1 MPELA
6 ETKRGRP
13 RQYRLQALPHFA
25 SPEVGFAA
33 AALDELRERV
43 VDQIAD
49 LSTETLAYVPE
60 GTTLSIAALV
70 VHLVWAEA
78 GWIERVTGVSA
89 PADLRAQIDGVG
101 RAVPAGRRASLS
113 MAAPELVALCRRVR
127 DALTAPALAQLRD
140 PRRAH
145 APHLALDLSL
155 RPHRPARR
163 AGGAGICVDI
173 WRTLG
178 AWMLLGSGCRFSV
191 AERTGRTTRN
201 GVAAGGTDH

>member
-127 DALTAPALAQLRD
+127 DALTVPALAQLRD
-140 PRRAH
+140 PTVVIPDGNETLTARGVLM
-145 APHLALDLSL
+145 HLIWHWTYHSGHIGLLAEL
-155 RPHRPARR
+155 
-163 AGGAGICVDI
+163 AGRGYVWTFGE
-173 WRTLG
+173 L
-178 AWMLLGSGCRFSV
+178 
-191 AERTGRTTRN
+191 
-201 GVAAGGTDH
+201 